1 MEHSTGHSHGPSH
14 YGRAFAIGVTLN
26 LGFVVLEAILGGF
39 AHSLSLLADAAHNF
53 SDVLGLLLAWGA
65 VVLARRSPTPRR
77 TYGLR
82 RSTILASLFNAVLL
96 LVAVGGIIW
105 EAVGRFGNPEPVSSG
120 IVMWAAS
127 AGVLVNGFTAWLF
140 MRGRKHDVN
149 IRGAFLHMMADAGVS
164 AGVVL
169 AAFAMRFTGWFWLDP
184 AISLAVA
191 VVITIGTWNLLRES
205 VNLALDAVPSH
216 IVPTEIEAYLLGLP
230 GVVALH
236 DLHIWSMS
244 TTEVALTVHLV
255 RSDLYTDDSF
265 MVSLKKGLHDGFGI
279 EHTTVQ
285 IERGSLE
292 HPCDQ
297 APSSVI

>member
-1 MEHSTGHSHGPSH
+1 
-14 YGRAFAIGVTLN
+14 
-26 LGFVVLEAILGGF
+26 
-39 AHSLSLLADAAHNF
+39 LLADAAHNF